1 MSNENNDGEKK
12 LFASSAAYILGLGP
26 VQKIKGSVVQ
36 IESYQKVLLASKVL
50 FESLK
55 NNEPSEKI
63 FSLIQEKKDRA
74 KELYLHTGLRWPF

>member
-1 MSNENNDGEKK
+1 MSNENKDGEKK